1 MSAGARTRAAARA
14 RLGPRTLLAALAL
27 AGLAALVVWA
37 VSELTPFGTPSGPAN
52 GVVKTLVFK
61 RHAANA
67 VNGVTYDLRGL
78 DTLGEELILFV
89 AALGSSV
96 LLRHGRE
103 SDEVERKR
111 AGNEPGPRTA
121 DALRAYGTALVGPL
135 VVLGVYVV
143 THGHLTPGG
152 GFQGGVIL
160 AAGLLL
166 AYAAGQVVALERVE
180 PTTLVEVTDATGAM
194 AYALVAVGGLV
205 FASAALYNFLPLG
218 TTGQLLSSGTILVLS
233 CAVGVEVTGAV
244 ALILTELLDQTLL
257 VGRE

>member
-1 MSAGARTRAAARA
+1 MSAGARARTAARA
-14 RLGPRTLLAALAL
+14 GLRPRTLLAALAL

-52 GVVKTLVFK
+52 AVVKTLVAK

-89 AALGSSV
+89 AALGSAV
-96 LLRHGRE
+96 LLRHGRD
-103 SDEVERKR
+103 SGEVERER
-111 AGNEPGPRTA
+111 AHGEPGPSTA

-205 FASAALYNFLPLG
+205 FASAALYNFLPFG
-218 TTGQLLSSGTILVLS
+218 TTGQLLSSGTIVVLS

-257 VGRE
+257 VRGE